1 DVNGVPI
8 MSSTISNPSGDLQW
22 CLQLFPNGVEPDYE
36 SYLSFYLVLVSAPD
50 RGVRVSC
57 KLAMLN
63 AEGQEE
69 FSLGKFTLS
78 MIVYY
83 FNNDKLGFPDF
94 VHRSDILDD
103 DLGFL
108 KDDTLTL
115 TCEVSL
121 IVGLLQFTVEIDPDA
136 STPQVKKQE
145 PNMAEELR
153 ELWNTSLHSDC
164 ILSVAG
170 QEFKAHKAILAA
182 RCPVFHSMFMNNT
195 KENQT
200 GRVDIKDME
209 ADILEEMITYIYTG
223 TSPNVHQMA
232 SKLIAAADM
241 VLICEDAL
249 CSRLDVASAAE
260 NLILG
265 DLYRARHLK
274 QDALTFINFNAEAVM
289 KTNGWMILTQD
300 HPNLIVDLYSSLAE
314 ASEPPVKRQRLF

>member
-1 DVNGVPI
+1 TCERFEFSRQVDKYSYVWTISSFSFADDVNGVPI
-8 MSSTISNPSGDLQW
+8 MSSTISNPSGDL

-36 SYLSFYLVLVSAPD
+36 SYLSFYLVLV

-69 FSLGKFTLS
+69 FSLGKFTLF

-83 FNNDKLGFPDF
+83 FNAGLQRCDDLSVCFCVTVNQYDTRMYENDKLGFPDF

-115 TCEVSL
+115 TCE
-121 IVGLLQFTVEIDPDA
+121 
-136 STPQVKKQE
+136 
-145 PNMAEELR
+145 
-153 ELWNTSLHSDC
+153 LWDTSLHSDC

-170 QEFKAHKAILAA
+170 QEFKAHKAILAG
-182 RCPVFHSMFMNNT
+182 NT
-195 KENQT
+195 VATAHLQVIALCVT
-200 GRVDIKDME
+200 
-209 ADILEEMITYIYTG
+209 LSLS
-223 TSPNVHQMA
+223 SPQHCLDHL
-232 SKLIAAADM
+232 K
-241 VLICEDAL
+241 LICEDAL

-289 KTNGWMILTQD
+289 KTNGWMIPTQD

-314 ASEPPVKRQRLF
+314 ASEPPVKHQRLF

>member
-1 DVNGVPI
+1 
-8 MSSTISNPSGDLQW
+8 
-22 CLQLFPNGVEPDYE
+22 
-36 SYLSFYLVLVSAPD
+36 
-50 RGVRVSC
+50 
-57 KLAMLN
+57 MLN

-69 FSLGKFTLS
+69 FSLVNQYDTR
-78 MIVYY
+78 MYE
-83 FNNDKLGFPDF
+83 NDKLGFPDF

-115 TCEVSL
+115 TCE
-121 IVGLLQFTVEIDPDA
+121 FTVEIDPDA

-153 ELWNTSLHSDC
+153 ELWDTSLHSDC

-223 TSPNVHQMA
+223 TSPNDHQMA

-241 VLICEDAL
+241 HCLDHLKLICEDAL

>member
-1 DVNGVPI
+1 MALSYDHTQRQVDKYSYVWTISSFSFADDVNGVPI

-36 SYLSFYLVLVSAPD
+36 SYLSFYLVLVRQRCAVNQYD
-50 RGVRVSC
+50 TR
-57 KLAMLN
+57 MY
-63 AEGQEE
+63 E
-69 FSLGKFTLS
+69 
-78 MIVYY
+78 
-83 FNNDKLGFPDF
+83 NDKLGFPDF

-115 TCEVSL
+115 TCE
-121 IVGLLQFTVEIDPDA
+121 FTVEIDPDA

-153 ELWNTSLHSDC
+153 ELWDTSLHSDC

-241 VLICEDAL
+241 
-249 CSRLDVASAAE
+249 
-260 NLILG
+260 
-265 DLYRARHLK
+265 
-274 QDALTFINFNAEAVM
+274 
-289 KTNGWMILTQD
+289 
-300 HPNLIVDLYSSLAE
+300 
-314 ASEPPVKRQRLF
+314 

>member
-1 DVNGVPI
+1 MALSYDHTQRQVDKYSYVWTISSFSFADDVNGVPI
-8 MSSTISNPSGDLQW
+8 MSSTISNPSGDLQCCSPMAW
-22 CLQLFPNGVEPDYE
+22 SLTTRATCH
-36 SYLSFYLVLVSAPD
+36 SISFWSD

-69 FSLGKFTLS
+69 FSLVNQYDTR
-78 MIVYY
+78 MYE
-83 FNNDKLGFPDF
+83 NDKLGFPDF

-115 TCEVSL
+115 TCE
-121 IVGLLQFTVEIDPDA
+121 FTVEIDPDA

-241 VLICEDAL
+241 VARAHIHLQNKEMMVSIIDYYNFLRLTLNPSLSAHTEHI
-249 CSRLDVASAAE
+249 SRL
-260 NLILG
+260 
-265 DLYRARHLK
+265 
-274 QDALTFINFNAEAVM
+274 
-289 KTNGWMILTQD
+289 
-300 HPNLIVDLYSSLAE
+300 
-314 ASEPPVKRQRLF
+314 